1 MEEGSGIWEGLAGDF
16 ERLRREEHIPRGRN
30 VSRLR
35 DSKAQSCKE
44 ESGVDKNSGR
54 EREKESHGQQ
64 CVSLKVKYSGHRWR
78 VRRKKCEIS
87 HWQFWHRR
95 DLKTWRRP
103 AENSWQ
109 CFRTRFLHLLKQ
121 RVLLSSGP
129 FLPSWLLFLFL
140 WENTWRQHLKEGRT
154 DFGSQS
160 KAPPTTIGKSSRP
173 ELATAHIREKRVKSS
188 GLHNNLCIFF
198 SS

>member
-64 CVSLKVKYSGHRWR
+64 CMSLKVKYLGHRWR

-109 CFRTRFLHLLKQ
+109 CFRTRVFISSNSVCCSLLG
-121 RVLLSSGP
+121 LSYCLGCFSCFCEKIPGDST
-129 FLPSWLLFLFL
+129 L
-140 WENTWRQHLKEGRT
+140 RKEGLILAHSPRL
-154 DFGSQS
+154 
-160 KAPPTTIGKSSRP
+160 PPP
-173 ELATAHIREKRVKSS
+173 Q
-188 GLHNNLCIFF
+188 
-198 SS
+198 